1 MYRWIPQTAELELE
15 VEAPTEFAVF
25 ADALA
30 AFAELVG
37 DGDGGSA
44 TVERE
49 IELGG
54 SGLGDLLAD
63 WLDELVYLADVEG
76 FIPQRLARLDLG
88 DGRLS
93 STVSG
98 YTGESRPLVKAVTR
112 HGLRFEAAE
121 NGGWHARVV
130 LDV

>member
-1 MYRWIPQTAELELE
+1 MYRWIGQTGELELAI
-15 VEAPTEFAVF
+15 EAPTESAVF

-37 DGDGGSA
+37 DGGHPPA
-44 TVERE
+44 VQRE
-49 IELGG
+49 IELEG
-54 SGLGDLLAD
+54 SELDELLAS

-76 FIPQRLARLDLG
+76 FIPDRLIKLELGEDRL
-88 DGRLS
+88 R

-98 YTGESRPLVKAVTR
+98 HTGEPRPLVKAVTR
-112 HGLRFEAAE
+112 HGLRFESPGE
-121 NGGWHARVV
+121 GGWRARLV